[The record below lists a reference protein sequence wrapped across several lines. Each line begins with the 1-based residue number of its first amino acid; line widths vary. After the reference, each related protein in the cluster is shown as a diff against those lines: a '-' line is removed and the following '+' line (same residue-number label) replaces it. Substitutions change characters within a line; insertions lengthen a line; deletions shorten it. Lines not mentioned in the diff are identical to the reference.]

1 MFCAGDLD
9 YGGLDSCQGDSGG
22 PATVLIED
30 KHTLI
35 GKFYFFFK
43 SRNNLQLYH
52 VLYIYECDPK
62 FVFQVLPAGDMV
74 VVFQINQAYIHML
87 VNLSHGYETMLS
99 ETMTILKMS
108 SHLIETAYLI
118 EQ

>member
-35 GKFYFFFK
+35 GKFDFFLNRAIPLRIII
-43 SRNNLQLYH
+43 S
-52 VLYIYECDPK
+52 CT
-62 FVFQVLPAGDMV
+62 
-74 VVFQINQAYIHML
+74 IH
-87 VNLSHGYETMLS
+87 
-99 ETMTILKMS
+99 I
-108 SHLIETAYLI
+108 
-118 EQ
+118 